1 MPTATPASTT
11 VAAAERTK
19 DEIDSE
25 QRAVGLEHVYSMSVA
40 KLVDAVGTDL
50 NVASVVIRARPED
63 VGEMLQFST
72 NSRKATAILLVMA
85 VRFELGRSTENA
97 APIMSS
103 IMRLDGP
110 GAAEV
115 KSSVKAASDD
125 AGAGIGTQ
133 IGRSEHDPKWGRFEA
148 NFFDRPHD
156 VVLQIL
162 SAVDNPGELKEY
174 ASRVGQ
180 AIENYPRQ
188 GHALVAE
195 LGNWTDAPSTRVKLA
210 IYRAL
215 DRSVADDELAVQ
227 NGEIG
232 FNEPYIHAAPL
243 VPALADLMSQP
254 DVALALMNQRA
265 RVAGG
270 RQPGLDLDQS
280 LHRVMFKGWGDR
292 NRKEVIEKIGRGAAV
307 LFRRSLEHPDATVR
321 QGEAVRT
328 AEFIATAANIEAE
341 ETGES
346 IVKLIASTLK
356 VIGEFLPEGVST
368 AAKGTVL
375 LLELAEVEHE
385 PAWTREAVNELM
397 RRVYETIHPRPITA
411 VETDTTTDYEDTY
424 AAWAAAPLNTYTSI
438 LSKK

>member
-1 MPTATPASTT
+1 MPTTTPASTT
-11 VAAAERTK
+11 LAAAERTK
-19 DEIDSE
+19 DEIDAA
-25 QRAVGLEHVYSMSVA
+25 QRAAGLENIYTMSVP
-40 KLVDAVGTDL
+40 KLVDAIGTNL
-50 NVASVVIRARPED
+50 NVASIVIRARPED

-72 NSRKATAILLVMA
+72 NARKATAILLVMA
-85 VRFELGRSTENA
+85 VRFEIGRSQENS

-115 KSSVKAASDD
+115 KSSIKAASDD

-133 IGRSEHDPKWGRFEA
+133 IKRSEDDPKWGRFEA
-148 NFFDRPHD
+148 NLFDRPHD
-156 VVLQIL
+156 LVLQIL
-162 SAVDNPGELKEY
+162 SAVDSPSELKEY
-174 ASRVGQ
+174 ACRVAL
-180 AIENYPRQ
+180 AIENYPKQ
-188 GHALVAE
+188 GHALIAE
-195 LGNWTDAPSTRVKLA
+195 LANWTDAPSTRVKLA
-210 IYRAL
+210 ILRVV
-215 DRSVADDELAVQ
+215 DRSVADDELAVR
-227 NGEIG
+227 NGEIN
-232 FNEPYIHAAPL
+232 FNQPYIHAAPL
-243 VPALADLMSQP
+243 IPALADLMSQP

-270 RQPGLDLDQS
+270 REHGLDLDQS
-280 LHRVMFKGWGDR
+280 LHHVMFNGWGDR
-292 NRKEVIEKIGRGAAV
+292 NRKDVIEKIGRGAAV
-307 LFRRSLEHPDATVR
+307 LFRQSLVHADPTVR

-328 AEFIATAANIEAE
+328 AEFIATAASIEAE

-375 LLELAEVEHE
+375 LLELAEVEHQ

-397 RRVYETIHPRPITA
+397 RRVYETIHPRPITG
-411 VETDTTTDYEDTY
+411 VETDTSTEYEDAY
-424 AAWAAAPLNTYTSI
+424 AAWAALPLDTYTSI